1 MTESSDDVDSGSE
14 RPESPMFR
22 FPLPGL
28 YTLFLTTHRA
38 PHECLATF
46 TSAGWGTAEGG
57 GCGPGAWPSSMG
69 RLWQSF
75 TASLL
80 SCPWQLLFSTE
91 VLHCLLCLS
100 SLLSSPFNGHVSQ
113 SWGAVPKWQLAQHS
127 PQPGEGCVV
136 LLLNLLRRTLP

>member
-57 GCGPGAWPSSMG
+57 GMWAWGLAKLYGKAVAELHSQP
-69 RLWQSF
+69 
-75 TASLL
+75 
-80 SCPWQLLFSTE
+80 P
-91 VLHCLLCLS
+91 VL
-100 SLLSSPFNGHVSQ
+100 P
-113 SWGAVPKWQLAQHS
+113 LAAAFQY
-127 PQPGEGCVV
+127 
-136 LLLNLLRRTLP
+136 